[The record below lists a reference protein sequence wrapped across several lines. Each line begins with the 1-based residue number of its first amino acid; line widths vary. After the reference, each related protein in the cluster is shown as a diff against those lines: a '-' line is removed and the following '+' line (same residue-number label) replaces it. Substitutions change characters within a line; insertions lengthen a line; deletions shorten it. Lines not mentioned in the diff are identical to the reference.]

1 MRPILRRIA
10 LCASAL
16 LPAACA
22 QLPRGAATASPP
34 HYVVFFPKWSADL
47 DPAAEAAVRDAA
59 GWGMRHP
66 WQLADV
72 RGYADPSGS
81 LVGNNAISSLR
92 AEIVA
97 DALIAHGV
105 DPARVR
111 AHADGP
117 RLYTA
122 DPQESRRAEIV
133 FLGP

>member
-1 MRPILRRIA
+1 MRWIA
-10 LCASAL
+10 LCAPAL
-16 LPAACA
+16 LLTACV
-22 QLPRGAATASPP
+22 QLPPHAASVSPP
-34 HYVVFFPKWSADL
+34 RYVVFFPKWSADL
-47 DPAAEAAVRDAA
+47 DPAAEASVRDAA
-59 GWGMRHP
+59 RWGKRHP

-72 RGYADPSGS
+72 RGFADPSGT

-105 DPARVR
+105 DRSRVR